1 MMKKIF
7 FDLDGTVANLYG
19 QENWLTDLRLEK
31 KNLFKN
37 LKPLCDMKKLNR
49 LAMELKKQDWEI
61 DVITWLPMNVSPIY
75 ESIVKKE
82 KQKWI
87 KKYMPFVTET
97 YMLSYGEL
105 KQNANYK
112 KCDDIEIL
120 IDDNDDIRNDWND
133 YNENRISLDA
143 IDVIKNLTIIKGLY

>member
-87 KKYMPFVTET
+87 KKYMPFITET
-97 YMLSYGEL
+97 YMLPYGEL